1 MKSNG
6 RSNIMAKKKPK
17 NVYGEGSIFYSNVK
31 KKWMA
36 QINVGKDENGKVKRR
51 SFTGNTPEEVA
62 AKLQQVKYEIYTGD
76 FIDVSHI
83 TFDQLAHQ
91 VIEDKLNMN
100 EYQQQTYFRD
110 IETLKMCGMIS
121 DVPIQQ
127 IDYNMLKQFM
137 LSKINY
143 SQSTIDK
150 IYNQLRQTFK
160 EAVRRKIIKDN
171 PMDELKKPKSKKA
184 ERKVRALNTEEQ
196 AKLVDI
202 LLTDKSIKYVPQ
214 MLISM
219 FTGMRMGEVNAL
231 TINDINTKFN
241 FINVDKTITR
251 KEHGRAFVNTSPK
264 TAKGNRQIP
273 INTMVKPIIDQVLSG
288 YVPTADN
295 MLFHTSRNSI
305 VTTNQV
311 SMEYQRVFDKYS
323 VLDKTIKGDV
333 TLHSLRHTYATRCIE
348 GGMPPKVLQTLLG
361 HTDIRITLDTYS
373 DVFENFQSENV
384 AKVDSYLDKLGINT
398 QKCRSSTEL
407 QPDIQQIP

>member
-6 RSNIMAKKKPK
+6 RSNIMAKKEPK

-51 SFTGNTPEEVA
+51 SFTGNTHEEVA

-184 ERKVRALNTEEQ
+184 ERKVRALSTEEQ

-295 MLFHTSRNSI
+295 ILFHTSRNSI

-384 AKVDSYLDKLGINT
+384 AKVDSYLDKLGINS
-398 QKCRSSTEL
+398 QKVQEL
-407 QPDIQQIP
+407 NRIAT

>member
-171 PMDELKKPKSKKA
+171 PMDELKKPKPKKA
-184 ERKVRALNTEEQ
+184 ERKVRALSTEEQ

-231 TINDINTKFN
+231 TINDINTKFK

-311 SMEYQRVFDKYS
+311 SMEYQRVLDKYS

-384 AKVDSYLDKLGINT
+384 AKVDNYLDKLGINT
-398 QKCRSSTEL
+398 QKVQEL
-407 QPDIQQIP
+407 NQIAT

>member
-36 QINVGKDENGKVKRR
+36 QINVGKDENGKPKRH

-143 SQSTIDK
+143 LQSTIDK

-184 ERKVRALNTEEQ
+184 ERKVRALSTEEQ
-196 AKLVDI
+196 VKLVDI
-202 LLTDKSIKYVPQ
+202 LLTDESIKYVPQ

-241 FINVDKTITR
+241 FINVDKAITR

-288 YVPTADN
+288 YVPTTDN

-311 SMEYQRVFDKYS
+311 SMEYQRVIYKYN
-323 VLDKTIKGDV
+323 VLDKTIKGYV

-348 GGMPPKVLQTLLG
+348 CGMPPKVLQTLLG

-398 QKCRSSTEL
+398 QKVQEL
-407 QPDIQQIP
+407 NRIAT

>member
-1 MKSNG
+1 
-6 RSNIMAKKKPK
+6 MAKKKPK

-184 ERKVRALNTEEQ
+184 ERKVRALSTEEQ

-348 GGMPPKVLQTLLG
+348 GGMPPKVSQTLLG

-384 AKVDSYLDKLGINT
+384 AKVDSYLDKLGINS
-398 QKCRSSTEL
+398 QKVQEL
-407 QPDIQQIP
+407 NRIAT

>member
-36 QINVGKDENGKVKRR
+36 QINVGKEENGKVKRR

-184 ERKVRALNTEEQ
+184 ERKVRALSTEEQ

-219 FTGMRMGEVNAL
+219 FTGMRMGKVNAL

-384 AKVDSYLDKLGINT
+384 AKVDSYLDKLGINS
-398 QKCRSSTEL
+398 QKVQEL
-407 QPDIQQIP
+407 NRIAT

>member
-143 SQSTIDK
+143 AQSTIDK

-184 ERKVRALNTEEQ
+184 ERKVRALSTEEQ

-384 AKVDSYLDKLGINT
+384 AKVDSYLDKLGINS
-398 QKCRSSTEL
+398 QKVQEL
-407 QPDIQQIP
+407 NRIAT

>member
-1 MKSNG
+1 
-6 RSNIMAKKKPK
+6 MAKKKPK

-110 IETLKMCGMIS
+110 IEILKMCGMIS

-184 ERKVRALNTEEQ
+184 ERKVRALSTEEQ

-311 SMEYQRVFDKYS
+311 SMEYQRVLDKYS

-398 QKCRSSTEL
+398 QKVQEFNRIAT
-407 QPDIQQIP
+407 

>member
-51 SFTGNTPEEVA
+51 SFTGNTYEEVA

-150 IYNQLRQTFK
+150 LYNQLRQTFK

-184 ERKVRALNTEEQ
+184 ERKVRALSTEEQ

-384 AKVDSYLDKLGINT
+384 AKVDSYLDKLGINS
-398 QKCRSSTEL
+398 QKVQEL
-407 QPDIQQIP
+407 NRIAT

>member
-6 RSNIMAKKKPK
+6 RSNIMAKKKQK

-51 SFTGNTPEEVA
+51 SFTGNTHEEVA

-184 ERKVRALNTEEQ
+184 ERKVRALSTEEQ

-384 AKVDSYLDKLGINT
+384 AKVDSYLDKLGINS
-398 QKCRSSTEL
+398 QKVQEL
-407 QPDIQQIP
+407 NRIAT

>member
-36 QINVGKDENGKVKRR
+36 QINVGKDENGKPKRH
-51 SFTGNTPEEVA
+51 FLTGNTPEEVA

-76 FIDVSHI
+76 FIDVSRI

-171 PMDELKKPKSKKA
+171 PMYELKKPKSKKA
-184 ERKVRALNTEEQ
+184 ERKVRALSTEEQ

-202 LLTDKSIKYVPQ
+202 LLTDESIKYVPQ

-219 FTGMRMGEVNAL
+219 FTSMRMGEVNAL

-264 TAKGNRQIP
+264 TAKGNRQLP

-288 YVPTADN
+288 YVPTTDN

-311 SMEYQRVFDKYS
+311 SMEYQRVIDKYN

-348 GGMPPKVLQTLLG
+348 CGMPPKVLQTLLG

-398 QKCRSSTEL
+398 QKVQEL
-407 QPDIQQIP
+407 NRIAT

>member
-1 MKSNG
+1 
-6 RSNIMAKKKPK
+6 MAKKKPK

-36 QINVGKDENGKVKRR
+36 QINVGKDENGNVKRR

-184 ERKVRALNTEEQ
+184 ERKVRALSTEEQ

-333 TLHSLRHTYATRCIE
+333 TLHNLRHTYATRCIE

-384 AKVDSYLDKLGINT
+384 AKVDSYLDKLGINS
-398 QKCRSSTEL
+398 QKVQEL
-407 QPDIQQIP
+407 NRIAT

>member
-1 MKSNG
+1 
-6 RSNIMAKKKPK
+6 MAKKKPK

-36 QINVGKDENGKVKRR
+36 QINVGKDENGKPKRR

-62 AKLQQVKYEIYTGD
+62 AKLQQVRYEIYTGD

-83 TFDQLAHQ
+83 TFDHLAHQ

-171 PMDELKKPKSKKA
+171 PMDELKKLKSKKA
-184 ERKVRALNTEEQ
+184 ERKVRALSTEEQ

-202 LLTDKSIKYVPQ
+202 LLTDESIKYVPQ

-311 SMEYQRVFDKYS
+311 SMEYQRVLDKYS

-398 QKCRSSTEL
+398 QKVQEL
-407 QPDIQQIP
+407 NQIAT

>member
-184 ERKVRALNTEEQ
+184 ERKVRALSTEEQ

-231 TINDINTKFN
+231 TINDINTKFK

-311 SMEYQRVFDKYS
+311 SMEYQRVLDKYS

-384 AKVDSYLDKLGINT
+384 AKVDNYLDKLGINT
-398 QKCRSSTEL
+398 QKVQEL
-407 QPDIQQIP
+407 NQIAT

>member
-1 MKSNG
+1 
-6 RSNIMAKKKPK
+6 MAKKKPK

-121 DVPIQQ
+121 DIPIQQ

-184 ERKVRALNTEEQ
+184 ERKVRALSTEEQ

-202 LLTDKSIKYVPQ
+202 LLTDESIKYVPQ

-311 SMEYQRVFDKYS
+311 SMEYQRVLDKYS

-398 QKCRSSTEL
+398 QKVQEL
-407 QPDIQQIP
+407 NRIAT

>member
-1 MKSNG
+1 MQKKSNG

-51 SFTGNTPEEVA
+51 SFTGNTHEEVA

-184 ERKVRALNTEEQ
+184 ERKVRALSTEEQ

-384 AKVDSYLDKLGINT
+384 AKVDSYLDKLGINS
-398 QKCRSSTEL
+398 QKVQEL
-407 QPDIQQIP
+407 NRIAT

>member
-51 SFTGNTPEEVA
+51 SFTDNTPEEVA
-62 AKLQQVKYEIYTGD
+62 AKLQQVKYEIYSGD

-83 TFDQLAHQ
+83 TFNQLAHQ

-121 DVPIQQ
+121 NVPIQQ

-184 ERKVRALNTEEQ
+184 ERKVRALSTEEQ

-202 LLTDKSIKYVPQ
+202 LLTDESIKYVPQ

-311 SMEYQRVFDKYS
+311 SMEYQRVLDKYS
-323 VLDKTIKGDV
+323 VLDKTINGDV

-384 AKVDSYLDKLGINT
+384 AKVDNYLDKLGINT
-398 QKCRSSTEL
+398 QKVQEL
-407 QPDIQQIP
+407 NQIAT

>member
-1 MKSNG
+1 M
-6 RSNIMAKKKPK
+6 
-17 NVYGEGSIFYSNVK
+17 YGEGSIFYSNVK

-36 QINVGKDENGKVKRR
+36 QINVGKDENGKPKRH
-51 SFTGNTPEEVA
+51 FLTGNTSEEVA

-121 DVPIQQ
+121 DVPIKQ

-137 LSKINY
+137 LS
-143 SQSTIDK
+143 K

-184 ERKVRALNTEEQ
+184 ERKVRALSTEEQ

-202 LLTDKSIKYVPQ
+202 LLTDKSIKYFPQ

-373 DVFENFQSENV
+373 GVFENFQSENV
-384 AKVDSYLDKLGINT
+384 AKVDSYLDKLGINS
-398 QKCRSSTEL
+398 QKVQEL
-407 QPDIQQIP
+407 NRIAT

>member
-1 MKSNG
+1 MKTNG
-6 RSNIMAKKKPK
+6 RSNIMAKKKQK

-51 SFTGNTPEEVA
+51 SFTGNTHEEVA

-184 ERKVRALNTEEQ
+184 ERKVRALSTEEQ

-273 INTMVKPIIDQVLSG
+273 INTMVKSIIDQVLSG

-384 AKVDSYLDKLGINT
+384 AKVDSYLDKLGINS
-398 QKCRSSTEL
+398 QKVQEL
-407 QPDIQQIP
+407 NRIAT

>member
-171 PMDELKKPKSKKA
+171 PMDELKKPKPKKA
-184 ERKVRALNTEEQ
+184 ERKVRALSTEEQ

-311 SMEYQRVFDKYS
+311 SMEYQRVLDKYS

-384 AKVDSYLDKLGINT
+384 AKVDNYLDKLGINT
-398 QKCRSSTEL
+398 QKVQEL
-407 QPDIQQIP
+407 NQIAT

>member
-1 MKSNG
+1 MQKKSNG

-36 QINVGKDENGKVKRR
+36 QINVGKDENGKPKRH

-110 IETLKMCGMIS
+110 IETLKMCGTIS

-184 ERKVRALNTEEQ
+184 ERKVRALSTEEQ

-202 LLTDKSIKYVPQ
+202 LLTDESIKYVPQ

-219 FTGMRMGEVNAL
+219 FTGMRMGDVNAL

-251 KEHGRAFVNTSPK
+251 KKHGRAFVNTSPK

-288 YVPTADN
+288 YVPTTDN

-311 SMEYQRVFDKYS
+311 SMEYQRVIDKYN
-323 VLDKTIKGDV
+323 VLDKTIKGDI

-348 GGMPPKVLQTLLG
+348 CGMPPKVLQTLLG

-384 AKVDSYLDKLGINT
+384 AKVDIYLDKLGINT
-398 QKCRSSTEL
+398 QKVQEL
-407 QPDIQQIP
+407 NRIAT

>member
-1 MKSNG
+1 
-6 RSNIMAKKKPK
+6 MAKKKPK

-62 AKLQQVKYEIYTGD
+62 AKLQQVKQEIYTGD

-184 ERKVRALNTEEQ
+184 ERKVRALSTEEQ

-202 LLTDKSIKYVPQ
+202 LLSDESIKYVPQ

-311 SMEYQRVFDKYS
+311 SMEYQRVLDKYS

-398 QKCRSSTEL
+398 QKVQEL
-407 QPDIQQIP
+407 NRIAT

>member
-1 MKSNG
+1 MKSNV

-51 SFTGNTPEEVA
+51 SFTGNTPEEVV

-160 EAVRRKIIKDN
+160 EAVRRKIIKNN

-184 ERKVRALNTEEQ
+184 ERKVRALSTEEQ

-231 TINDINTKFN
+231 TIYDINTKFN
-241 FINVDKTITR
+241 FINIDKTVTR
-251 KEHGRAFVNTSPK
+251 KEHGKAFVNTSPK

-273 INTMVKPIIDQVLSG
+273 INTMVKPIIDQVLSD

-311 SMEYQRVFDKYS
+311 SMEYQRVLDKYS

-384 AKVDSYLDKLGINT
+384 AKVDNYLDKLGINT
-398 QKCRSSTEL
+398 QKVQEL
-407 QPDIQQIP
+407 NQIAT

>member
-1 MKSNG
+1 
-6 RSNIMAKKKPK
+6 MAKKKPK

-143 SQSTIDK
+143 SQSTIAK

-184 ERKVRALNTEEQ
+184 ERKVRALSTEEQ

-384 AKVDSYLDKLGINT
+384 AKVDSYLDKLGINS
-398 QKCRSSTEL
+398 QKVQEL
-407 QPDIQQIP
+407 NRIAT

>member
-62 AKLQQVKYEIYTGD
+62 AKLQQVKYEIYTSD

-184 ERKVRALNTEEQ
+184 ERKVRALSTEEQ

-384 AKVDSYLDKLGINT
+384 AKVDSYLDKLGINS
-398 QKCRSSTEL
+398 QKVQEL
-407 QPDIQQIP
+407 NRIAT

>member
-1 MKSNG
+1 
-6 RSNIMAKKKPK
+6 MAKKKPK

-184 ERKVRALNTEEQ
+184 ERKVRALSTEEQ

-311 SMEYQRVFDKYS
+311 SMEYQRVIDKYN

-348 GGMPPKVLQTLLG
+348 CGMPPKVLQTLLG

-384 AKVDSYLDKLGINT
+384 AKVDSYLDKLGINS
-398 QKCRSSTEL
+398 QKVQEL
-407 QPDIQQIP
+407 NRIAT

>member
-91 VIEDKLNMN
+91 VIEDKLNIN

-184 ERKVRALNTEEQ
+184 ERKVRALSTEEQ

-384 AKVDSYLDKLGINT
+384 AKVDSYLDKLGINS
-398 QKCRSSTEL
+398 QKVQEL
-407 QPDIQQIP
+407 NRIAT

>member
-51 SFTGNTPEEVA
+51 SFTGNTHEEVA

-184 ERKVRALNTEEQ
+184 ERKVRALSTEEQ

-219 FTGMRMGEVNAL
+219 FTGMSMGEVNAL

-348 GGMPPKVLQTLLG
+348 CGMPPKVLQTLLG

-384 AKVDSYLDKLGINT
+384 AKVDIYLDKLGINT
-398 QKCRSSTEL
+398 QKVQEL
-407 QPDIQQIP
+407 NRIAT

>member
-36 QINVGKDENGKVKRR
+36 QINVGKDENGKPKRH
-51 SFTGNTPEEVA
+51 FLTGNTPEEVA

-76 FIDVSHI
+76 FIDVSRI

-171 PMDELKKPKSKKA
+171 PMYELKKPKSKKA
-184 ERKVRALNTEEQ
+184 ERKVRALSTEEQ

-202 LLTDKSIKYVPQ
+202 LLTDESIKYVPQ

-219 FTGMRMGEVNAL
+219 FTSMRMGEVNAL

-251 KEHGRAFVNTSPK
+251 KEHGRAFVNTFPK

-288 YVPTADN
+288 YVPTTDN

-311 SMEYQRVFDKYS
+311 SMEYQRVIDKYN

-348 GGMPPKVLQTLLG
+348 CGMPPKVLQTLLG

-398 QKCRSSTEL
+398 QKVQEL
-407 QPDIQQIP
+407 NRIAT

>member
-51 SFTGNTPEEVA
+51 SFTGNTHEEVA

-184 ERKVRALNTEEQ
+184 ERKVRALSTEEQ

-348 GGMPPKVLQTLLG
+348 CGMPPKVLQTLLG

-384 AKVDSYLDKLGINT
+384 AKVDIYLDKLGINT
-398 QKCRSSTEL
+398 QKVQEL
-407 QPDIQQIP
+407 NRIAT

>member
-184 ERKVRALNTEEQ
+184 ERKVRALSTEEQ

-348 GGMPPKVLQTLLG
+348 GGMPPKVSQTLLG

-384 AKVDSYLDKLGINT
+384 AKVDSYLDKLGINS
-398 QKCRSSTEL
+398 QKVQEL
-407 QPDIQQIP
+407 NRIAT

>member
-184 ERKVRALNTEEQ
+184 ERKVRALSTEEQ

-373 DVFENFQSENV
+373 DVFENFQPENV
-384 AKVDSYLDKLGINT
+384 AKVDSYLDKLGINS
-398 QKCRSSTEL
+398 QKVQEL
-407 QPDIQQIP
+407 NRIAT

>member
-36 QINVGKDENGKVKRR
+36 QINVGKDENGKPKRH

-143 SQSTIDK
+143 LQSTIDK

-184 ERKVRALNTEEQ
+184 ERKVRALSTEEQ
-196 AKLVDI
+196 VKLVDI
-202 LLTDKSIKYVPQ
+202 LLTDESIKYVPQ

-241 FINVDKTITR
+241 FINVDKAITR

-273 INTMVKPIIDQVLSG
+273 INTMVKPIIDQMLSG
-288 YVPTADN
+288 YVPTTDN

-311 SMEYQRVFDKYS
+311 SMEYQRVIYKYN
-323 VLDKTIKGDV
+323 VLDKTIKGYV

-348 GGMPPKVLQTLLG
+348 CGMPPKVLQTLLG

-398 QKCRSSTEL
+398 QKVQEL
-407 QPDIQQIP
+407 NRIAT

>member
-17 NVYGEGSIFYSNVK
+17 NMYGEGSIFYSNVK

-110 IETLKMCGMIS
+110 IETLKMSGMIS

-184 ERKVRALNTEEQ
+184 ERKVRALSTEEQ

-264 TAKGNRQIP
+264 TANGNRQIP

-384 AKVDSYLDKLGINT
+384 AKVDSYLDKLGINS
-398 QKCRSSTEL
+398 QKVQEL
-407 QPDIQQIP
+407 NRIAT

>member
-1 MKSNG
+1 
-6 RSNIMAKKKPK
+6 
-17 NVYGEGSIFYSNVK
+17 
-31 KKWMA
+31 MA

-143 SQSTIDK
+143 AQSTIDK

-184 ERKVRALNTEEQ
+184 ERKVRALSTEEQ

-384 AKVDSYLDKLGINT
+384 AKVDSYLDKLGINS
-398 QKCRSSTEL
+398 QKVQEL
-407 QPDIQQIP
+407 NRIAT

>member
-6 RSNIMAKKKPK
+6 RSNIMVKKKPK

-184 ERKVRALNTEEQ
+184 ERKVRALSTEEQ

-311 SMEYQRVFDKYS
+311 SMEYQRILDKYS

-398 QKCRSSTEL
+398 QKMQEL
-407 QPDIQQIP
+407 NRIAT

>member
-184 ERKVRALNTEEQ
+184 ERKVRALSTEEQ

-398 QKCRSSTEL
+398 QKVQEL
-407 QPDIQQIP
+407 NRIAT

>member
-184 ERKVRALNTEEQ
+184 ERKVRALSTEEQ

-202 LLTDKSIKYVPQ
+202 LLTDKSIKYVLQ

-305 VTTNQV
+305 VTTN
-311 SMEYQRVFDKYS
+311 
-323 VLDKTIKGDV
+323 
-333 TLHSLRHTYATRCIE
+333 
-348 GGMPPKVLQTLLG
+348 
-361 HTDIRITLDTYS
+361 
-373 DVFENFQSENV
+373 
-384 AKVDSYLDKLGINT
+384 
-398 QKCRSSTEL
+398 
-407 QPDIQQIP
+407 

>member
-51 SFTGNTPEEVA
+51 SFTGNTHEEVA

-121 DVPIQQ
+121 DVPIQH

-184 ERKVRALNTEEQ
+184 ERKVRALSTEEQ

-384 AKVDSYLDKLGINT
+384 AKVDSYLDKLGINS
-398 QKCRSSTEL
+398 QKVQEL
-407 QPDIQQIP
+407 NRIAT

>member
-1 MKSNG
+1 
-6 RSNIMAKKKPK
+6 MAKKKPK

-184 ERKVRALNTEEQ
+184 ERKARALSTEEQ

-273 INTMVKPIIDQVLSG
+273 INTMIKPIIDQVLSG

-384 AKVDSYLDKLGINT
+384 AKVDSYLDKLGINS
-398 QKCRSSTEL
+398 QKVQEL
-407 QPDIQQIP
+407 NRIAT

>member
-171 PMDELKKPKSKKA
+171 PMDKLKKPKSKKA
-184 ERKVRALNTEEQ
+184 ERKVRALSTEEQ

-384 AKVDSYLDKLGINT
+384 AKVDSYLDKLGINS
-398 QKCRSSTEL
+398 QKVQEL
-407 QPDIQQIP
+407 NRIAT